1 MHSHIGYIC
10 LAFLLCE
17 FWNVPLNGLPGRMH
31 SHIGY
36 ICLFFLLC
44 VFSNVSSN
52 HLPELMHN
60 HTGCICLT
68 FPQCVFSNVSSIFL
82 PRLVYSRIGSI
93 YLKKASQITCL
104 LQFLIDPSPCSKTTF
119 LTVSAAKYIPNSAFK
134 LCLAWQDCASNT
146 VQMASEQSAPEWD
159 RGAASCTV
167 FQLLQ
172 LSECVK
178 DWSHSP

>member
-1 MHSHIGYIC
+1 MGAWLYKRTQSHIGFIC
-10 LAFLLCE
+10 LTFLYRVFSHVSSNCLQE
-17 FWNVPLNGLPGRMH
+17 RMH
-31 SHIGY
+31 SCIGC
-36 ICLFFLLC
+36 ICSTFPQC
-44 VFSNVSSN
+44 VFANISSN

-119 LTVSAAKYIPNSAFK
+119 LTVSAAKYIPNSAF
-134 LCLAWQDCASNT
+134 Q
-146 VQMASEQSAPEWD
+146 
-159 RGAASCTV
+159 
-167 FQLLQ
+167 
-172 LSECVK
+172 
-178 DWSHSP
+178 